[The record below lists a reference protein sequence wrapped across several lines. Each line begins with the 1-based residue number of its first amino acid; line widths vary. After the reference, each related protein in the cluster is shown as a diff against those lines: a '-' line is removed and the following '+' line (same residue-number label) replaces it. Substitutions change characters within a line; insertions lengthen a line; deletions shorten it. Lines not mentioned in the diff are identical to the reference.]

1 MSMIEKTFNDGEIII
16 KEGDTGNTFYYLLEG
31 KVAVYKNYG
40 EDDQVQIR
48 ILEEGQYFG
57 EMAIIET
64 YPRSTSVIADGD
76 VKVQEIAAEEL
87 NEYFKDNPEKI
98 VLIMKQLGKR
108 LKEMTAD
115 YDEAKKMLTDLR
127 SSGSS
132 KKYEG
137 FFMQMVKQSIF
148 TYSKNARIEKPSAEA
163 LREAAEVVAQQDK
176 DGNNVESYKKGTIIF
191 KQGEVGK
198 CMYIIHGGIVAVYS
212 NYGQY
217 GENKLTELYPVACF
231 GEMGMVTEEARSA
244 TAVSES
250 DETYVEII
258 RPDEI
263 ADLFKTCPAKVDMIL
278 KHLSYRLRSLTYD
291 YFNACKEIYEN
302 SER

>member
-57 EMAIIET
+57 EMAIIER

-258 RPDEI
+258 RPDDL

>member
-258 RPDEI
+258 RPDDL

>member
-1 MSMIEKTFNDGEIII
+1 MSMTEKTFNNGDIII
-16 KEGDTGNTFYYLLEG
+16 KAGETGNTFYYLLEG

-258 RPDEI
+258 RPDDL

>member
-40 EDDQVQIR
+40 EEDQVQIR

-64 YPRSTSVIADGD
+64 YPRSTSVIAEGD

-98 VLIMKQLGKR
+98 VLIMKQHGKR

-148 TYSKNARIEKPSAEA
+148 TYTKNARIEKPSAEA

-191 KQGEVGK
+191 KQGEIGK
-198 CMYIIHGGIVAVYS
+198 CMYIIHGGVVAIYS

-217 GENKLTELYPVACF
+217 GELKLTELYPVACF
-231 GEMGMVTEEARSA
+231 GEMGMVAEDARSA
-244 TAVSES
+244 TAVSET

-258 RPDEI
+258 RPEDL

-302 SER
+302 SEK

>member
-1 MSMIEKTFNDGEIII
+1 MSMIEKTFNGGDIII

-31 KVAVYKNYG
+31 NVGVYKNYG
-40 EDDQVQIR
+40 EDDEVQIR
-48 ILEEGQYFG
+48 ILEPGQYFG

-64 YPRSTSVIADGD
+64 YPRSTSVIAEGD
-76 VKVQEIAAEEL
+76 VKVQEIEAEEL
-87 NEYFKDNPEKI
+87 NEYFKANPEKI
-98 VLIMKQLGKR
+98 ILIMNQLGNR
-108 LKEMTAD
+108 LKEMTKD
-115 YDEAKKMLTDLR
+115 YDESKKVLNDLR

-132 KKYEG
+132 DKYSG
-137 FFMQMVKQSIF
+137 FFKQMVKQSIF
-148 TYSKNARIEKPSAEA
+148 TYVKNINIEKPSAEA
-163 LREAAEVVAQQDK
+163 LREAAETVAQQDK

-198 CMYIIHGGIVAVYS
+198 CMYIVHGGVVAIYN

-217 GENKLTELYPVACF
+217 GEIKLTELYPVACF
-231 GEMGMVTEEARSA
+231 GEMGMISEDPRSA

-258 RPDEI
+258 KPDEL

-291 YFNACKEIYEN
+291 YFNACKEIYEK
-302 SER
+302 SEK

>member
-1 MSMIEKTFNDGEIII
+1 MSMTEKTFYNGDIII

-31 KVAVYKNYG
+31 NVGVYKNYG
-40 EDDQVQIR
+40 EDDEVQIR
-48 ILEEGQYFG
+48 ILEPGQYFG

-64 YPRSTSVIADGD
+64 YPRSTSVIAEGD
-76 VKVQEIAAEEL
+76 VKVQEIEAEEL
-87 NEYFKDNPEKI
+87 NEYFKANPEKI
-98 VLIMKQLGKR
+98 ILIMNQLGNR
-108 LKEMTAD
+108 LKEMTKD
-115 YDEAKKMLTDLR
+115 YDESKKVLNDLR

-132 KKYEG
+132 DKYSG
-137 FFMQMVKQSIF
+137 FFKQMVKQSIF
-148 TYSKNARIEKPSAEA
+148 TYVKNINIEKPSAEA
-163 LREAAEVVAQQDK
+163 LREAAETVAQQDK

-198 CMYIIHGGIVAVYS
+198 CMYIVHGGVVAIYN

-217 GENKLTELYPVACF
+217 GEIKLTELYPVACF
-231 GEMGMVTEEARSA
+231 GEMGMISEDPRSA

-250 DETYVEII
+250 DDTYVEII
-258 RPDEI
+258 KPDEL

-291 YFNACKEIYEN
+291 YFNACKEIYEK
-302 SER
+302 SEK

>member
-1 MSMIEKTFNDGEIII
+1 MSMIEKTFNSGDIII

-31 KVAVYKNYG
+31 NVGVYKNYG
-40 EDDQVQIR
+40 KDDQVQIR
-48 ILEEGQYFG
+48 ILEAGQYFG

-64 YPRSTSVIADGD
+64 YPRSTSVIAEDT
-76 VKVQEIAAEEL
+76 VKVQEIEAEAL
-87 NEYFKDNPEKI
+87 YDYFKENPEKI
-98 VLIMKQLGKR
+98 ILIMNQLGKR

-115 YDEAKKMLTDLR
+115 YDEAKKMLTELR
-127 SSGSS
+127 SAGSS
-132 KKYEG
+132 KKYDG
-137 FFMQMVKQSIF
+137 FFKQMVKQSIF
-148 TYSKNARIEKPSAEA
+148 TYTKNARIEKPSAEA
-163 LREAAEVVAQQDK
+163 LREAAETVAQQDK
-176 DGNNVESYKKGTIIF
+176 DGNNIETYKKGTIIF

-198 CMYIIHGGIVAVYS
+198 CMYIVHGGVVAIYN

-217 GENKLTELYPVACF
+217 GEIKLTELYPVACF
-231 GEMGMVTEEARSA
+231 GEMGMISEDARSA

-250 DETYVEII
+250 DDTYVEII
-258 RPDEI
+258 KPEEL

-291 YFNACKEIYEN
+291 YFNTCKEIYEN

>member
-258 RPDEI
+258 RPDDL

-291 YFNACKEIYEN
+291 YFNACKDIYEN